1 MKDIS
6 VKQFFDENKKKFH
19 LRILAGGDNLQGK
32 KIIVSD
38 INRPGLALA
47 GFYDYFPFERIQV
60 FGKTEFTYI
69 KKVGNEKANKLMEE
83 IFKRNICC
91 AIISRDLRPPQ
102 NFIKIAAKYKT
113 PVFSSSLFT
122 TKLISQAMIYLEK
135 RLAQKISLHGT
146 FMDVYGMG
154 VLIMGK
160 SGIGKSEI
168 SLELIKRGH
177 RLIADDLVEVTRLSD
192 EQLEGRGVNIVQH
205 HMEIRG
211 IGIIDIKNLFGIG
224 AILDSQQVEMVLQLE
239 EWEKNKDY
247 ERLGM
252 VDLHENILGVDLPK
266 ILLPVMPGR
275 NLSVIIEVAAMN
287 QRLKSSGYNTAKELN
302 KKILKWMKEG
312 KKDVSNQ

>member
-6 VKQFFDENKKKFH
+6 VKEFYYDNKKRFH
-19 LRILAGGDNLQGK
+19 LKILAGESYLDGK

-47 GFYDYFPFERIQV
+47 GFFDYFPFERIQV

-69 KKVGNEKANKLMEE
+69 KKVGPEKANKVMEE

-91 AIISRDLRPPQ
+91 ALISRDLKPPQ
-102 NFIKIAAKYKT
+102 NFLKLAGKYKT
-113 PVFSSSLFT
+113 PVFSSSIFT

-135 RLAQKISLHGT
+135 KLAPKVAIHGT
-146 FMDVYGMG
+146 FVDVYGIG

-168 SLELIKRGH
+168 ALELIKRGH
-177 RLIADDLVEVTRLSD
+177 RLVADDLVEVTRSSD

-211 IGIIDIKNLFGIG
+211 IGIIDIKNLFGVG
-224 AILDSQQVEMVLQLE
+224 AIRETQQVELVLRLE
-239 EWEKNKDY
+239 EWDRNKDY
-247 ERLGM
+247 ERLGLN
-252 VDLHENILGVDLPK
+252 DLYENILGIEIPK

-287 QRLKSSGYNTAKELN
+287 QRLKSGGYNTARELN
-302 KKILKWMKEG
+302 KRIIKWMKKDKE
-312 KKDVSNQ
+312 DVSNQ